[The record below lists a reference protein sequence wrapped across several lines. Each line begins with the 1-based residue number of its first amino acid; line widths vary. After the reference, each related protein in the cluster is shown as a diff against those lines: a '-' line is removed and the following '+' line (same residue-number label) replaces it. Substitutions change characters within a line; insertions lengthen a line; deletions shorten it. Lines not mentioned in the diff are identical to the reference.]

1 MNETFLHLTA
11 TGWTAV
17 GSIVGALSV
26 IALSFFN
33 AFALRAANRSARE
46 TANQAAIAKQTLDAL
61 QTQIREQ
68 GVTQR
73 ETAIQALE
81 NIARDCQSWKGQL
94 SSRNPGTVNL
104 FPREWASMMTF
115 VATRLPSILGN
126 MRELERRVT
135 AVQLQLNNYVR
146 RDWTSRLQITAES
159 EELSNTLD
167 KTSALA
173 NGVAQNL
180 MGLEPK

>member
-1 MNETFLHLTA
+1 
-11 TGWTAV
+11 
-17 GSIVGALSV
+17 
-26 IALSFFN
+26 
-33 AFALRAANRSARE
+33 
-46 TANQAAIAKQTLDAL
+46 
-61 QTQIREQ
+61 
-68 GVTQR
+68 
-73 ETAIQALE
+73 
-81 NIARDCQSWKGQL
+81 
-94 SSRNPGTVNL
+94 
-104 FPREWASMMTF
+104 MMTF